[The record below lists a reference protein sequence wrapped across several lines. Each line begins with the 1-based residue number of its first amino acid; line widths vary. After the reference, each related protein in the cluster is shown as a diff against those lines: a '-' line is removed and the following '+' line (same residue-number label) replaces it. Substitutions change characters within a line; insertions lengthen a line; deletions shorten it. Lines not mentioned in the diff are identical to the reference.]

1 MLSKIETL
9 WVAIDDSINCIS
21 NITLFVTSEM
31 KQMTLN
37 LSIYFVSEIKFVRG
51 DIAQFKI
58 QEPPPV
64 SYNFKQ

>member
-1 MLSKIETL
+1 
-9 WVAIDDSINCIS
+9 
-21 NITLFVTSEM
+21 M
-31 KQMTLN
+31 KQMPLN

-64 SYNFKQ
+64 SYNFKKWSHFIQGI